1 MLSCPEKP
9 VWQHFEVQAQ
19 AKPSR
24 ALVAVLLLTGDTVL
38 QITTHA

>member
-1 MLSCPEKP
+1 MLKRLKLSCPEKL

-24 ALVAVLLLTGDTVL
+24 ALVAVLP
-38 QITTHA
+38 